1 MMAPLID
8 NRLIGSRGAIGVML
22 AGCIALAVGC
32 SNAKQGALSGAGIG
46 ALSGLAIGS
55 LTGSAGEGAAIGAIV
70 GGVGGAIIGDQNRRR
85 EEAAQQQSQQPPA
98 ASQGMQPVQ
107 TTTTVVE
114 YRTGGPLAGLLGK
127 WNVVGEMNDNGRPLA
142 FTGSA
147 VGAVDKTYFVR
158 IDMTIQDPRNG
169 ATIQGTSIVSQ
180 HGGTNIQMTNTSSSS
195 PTVRRFAGNMDPSG
209 SFFNL
214 IEIDVAPGA
223 QARRLII
230 RFMPDGHWT
239 CDVWG
244 GVYGQDQKLETYNF
258 WPNRT

>member
-1 MMAPLID
+1 MISD
-8 NRLIGSRGAIGVML
+8 GINHSWIGSRRLIGAAL
-22 AGCIALAVGC
+22 AGCIALAGGC

-55 LTGSAGEGAAIGAIV
+55 LSGNAGEGAAIGAIV

-85 EEAAQQQSQQPPA
+85 EEAAQQQGQQPPP
-98 ASQGMQPVQ
+98 SSPGMQPVQ
-107 TTTTVVE
+107 TTATVVE

-127 WNVVGEMNDNGRPLA
+127 WNVVGEMNDSGRPVA
-142 FTGSA
+142 FTGTA

-169 ATIQGTSIVSQ
+169 STVQGTSIISQ
-180 HGGTNIQMTNTSSSS
+180 HGGTKIQMANTSSSS
-195 PTVRRFAGNMDPSG
+195 PTVRRFAGDMDASG

-214 IEIDVAPGA
+214 TEIDNSPGV
-223 QARRLII
+223 QPRRLII

-239 CDVWG
+239 CDVWSG
-244 GVYGQDQKLETYNF
+244 DQKLETYNF
-258 WPNRT
+258 WPNRS